1 MKIEDLSNKK
11 DIISIIDTEVGDCF
25 MLENDQTAIYM
36 RSDFDFDDIEYEYTI
51 PVIELNTGK
60 SNILKNDIGVI
71 LLNVKLQILGKVML

>member
-25 MLENDQTAIYM
+25 MFENDQTAIYM